1 MRMIDDDLTSGQ
13 ISTAEIK
20 LFFTQEQE
28 MIRDMARD
36 FARQRLAPY
45 SAEWERTSTFP
56 REALKEMGALGF
68 LGMTVPTVWGGANA
82 DYVAYALAIEE
93 IAAGDGAVSTI
104 MSGHNSV
111 GCMPIL
117 EYGTTQQKKK
127 YLRPMASGE
136 RLCAFC
142 LTEPQGGSDASAL
155 RTTAERL
162 GNRYVLNGTKQF
174 ITSGKNADFALVF
187 AVTAPGAGKRGI
199 SAFIVETA
207 SPGYRVGRIEK
218 KMGQNASDTCE
229 IHLDALDLP
238 AENRLGEEGQGYR
251 IALSNLEGGRIGIAA
266 QSVGM
271 GRAALEI
278 AVAYAQERRSFGK
291 PIIEHQAVAFRL
303 ADMATGIEAARQLV
317 LHAAELRSRAL
328 PCLREASMAKLFAT
342 ETAEWVCS
350 DAIQTLGGAG
360 YMEDFGVERI
370 FRAVRGAKIYEGTND
385 IQRLVISRSLL
396 S

>member
-1 MRMIDDDLTSGQ
+1 MIL
-13 ISTAEIK
+13 
-20 LFFTQEQE
+20 TQEQE
-28 MIRDMARD
+28 MIRDMARE
-36 FARQRLAPY
+36 FAQRRLAPH

-56 REALKEMGALGF
+56 RDALKEMGALGF
-68 LGMTVPTVWGGANA
+68 LGMTVPTEWGGANA
-82 DYVAYALAIEE
+82 DYVAYALALEE

-111 GCMPIL
+111 GCMPVL
-117 EYGTTQQKKK
+117 EYGSIHQKEK

-136 RLCAFC
+136 WLCAFC

-155 RTTAERL
+155 RTAAERR
-162 GNRYVLNGTKQF
+162 GDCYVLNGTKQF
-174 ITSGKNADFALVF
+174 ITTGKNADLALVF
-187 AVTAPGAGKRGI
+187 AVTNPDAGKRGI
-199 SAFIVETA
+199 SAFIVET
-207 SPGYRVGRIEK
+207 SRPGYRIGRIEK

-229 IHLDALDLP
+229 IHLDDLELP
-238 AENRLGEEGQGYR
+238 VENRLGDEGQGYH

-271 GRAALEI
+271 ARAAMEI
-278 AVAYAQERRSFGK
+278 AIAYAQERKSFGK
-291 PIIEHQAVAFRL
+291 RIIEHQAVAFRL
-303 ADMATGIEAARQLV
+303 ADMATGVEASRQLV
-317 LHAAELRSRAL
+317 LHAAALRNDGLS
-328 PCLREASMAKLFAT
+328 CLREASMAKLFAT
-342 ETAEWVCS
+342 ETAERVCS

-385 IQRLVISRSLL
+385 IQRIVISRSLV

>member
-1 MRMIDDDLTSGQ
+1 
-13 ISTAEIK
+13 
-20 LFFTQEQE
+20 
-28 MIRDMARD
+28 MARD
-36 FARQRLAPY
+36 FARRRLAPF
-45 SAEWERTSTFP
+45 SAEWERGSIFP

-68 LGMTVPTVWGGANA
+68 LGMTVPAEWGGANA

-104 MSGHNSV
+104 MSGQNSV

-117 EYGTTQQKKK
+117 EYGTTEQKEK

-142 LTEPQGGSDASAL
+142 LTEPQAGSDASAL
-155 RTTAERL
+155 RTTAERR
-162 GNRYVLNGTKQF
+162 GNGYVLNGTKQF

-187 AVTAPGAGKRGI
+187 AVTAPDAGKRGI

-229 IHLDALDLP
+229 IHFDGLELP

-271 GRAALEI
+271 ARAALEI
-278 AVAYAQERRSFGK
+278 AIAYAQERRSFGK
-291 PIIEHQAVAFRL
+291 LIIEHQAVAFRL

-317 LHAAELRSRAL
+317 LHAAALRSQGL

-342 ETAEWVCS
+342 ETAERVCS

-360 YMEDFGVERI
+360 YMEEFGVERI

-385 IQRLVISRSLL
+385 IQRLVISRSLV

>member
-1 MRMIDDDLTSGQ
+1 MIP
-13 ISTAEIK
+13 
-20 LFFTQEQE
+20 TQEQE

-36 FARQRLAPY
+36 FAGRRLAPF

-68 LGMTVPTVWGGANA
+68 LGMTVPTEWGGANA
-82 DYVAYALAIEE
+82 DYVAYALALEE

-117 EYGTTQQKKK
+117 EYGTPDQKEK
-127 YLRPMASGE
+127 YLRPMARGE
-136 RLCAFC
+136 QLCAFC
-142 LTEPQGGSDASAL
+142 LTEPQGGSDAAAL
-155 RTTAERL
+155 RTRAERR
-162 GNRYVLNGTKQF
+162 GDHYVLNGTKQF
-174 ITSGKNADFALVF
+174 ITTGKNADLALVF
-187 AVTAPGAGKRGI
+187 AVTTPGAGKRGI

-229 IHLDALDLP
+229 IHFDDLDLSI
-238 AENRLGEEGQGYR
+238 ENRLGEEGQGYR

-266 QSVGM
+266 QSIGM
-271 GRAALEI
+271 ARAALEI
-278 AVAYAQERRSFGK
+278 SLAYAQERQSFGK

-303 ADMATGIEAARQLV
+303 ADMATGVEAARQLV
-317 LHAAELRSRAL
+317 LHAAVLRSRGLA
-328 PCLREASMAKLFAT
+328 CLREASMAKLFAT
-342 ETAEWVCS
+342 ETAERVCS

-385 IQRLVISRSLL
+385 IQRLVISRSLV

>member
-1 MRMIDDDLTSGQ
+1 MIL
-13 ISTAEIK
+13 
-20 LFFTQEQE
+20 TQEQE
-28 MIRDMARD
+28 MIRNIARE
-36 FARQRLAPY
+36 FARRRLAPH

-56 REALKEMGALGF
+56 RDALNEMGALGF
-68 LGMTVPTVWGGANA
+68 LGMTVPTEWGGANV
-82 DYVAYALAIEE
+82 DYVAYALALEE

-117 EYGTTQQKKK
+117 EYGTVAQKEKH
-127 YLRPMASGE
+127 LRPMASGAQ
-136 RLCAFC
+136 LCAFC

-155 RTTAERL
+155 RTTAER
-162 GNRYVLNGTKQF
+162 RKDCYVLNGTKQF
-174 ITSGKNADFALVF
+174 ITTGKNADLALVF
-187 AVTAPGAGKRGI
+187 AVTNPGAGKRGI
-199 SAFIVETA
+199 SAFIVET
-207 SPGYRVGRIEK
+207 SRPGYRVGRIEK

-229 IHLDALDLP
+229 IHFDDLELP
-238 AENRLGEEGQGYR
+238 VENRLGEEGQGYR

-271 GRAALEI
+271 ARAAMEI
-278 AVAYAQERRSFGK
+278 ATAYAQERKSFGK
-291 PIIEHQAVAFRL
+291 RIIEHQAVAFRL
-303 ADMATGIEAARQLV
+303 ADMATGVEASRQLV
-317 LHAAELRSRAL
+317 LHAAALRDRGL

-342 ETAEWVCS
+342 ETAERVCS

-385 IQRLVISRSLL
+385 IQRLVISRALAS
-396 S
+396 

>member
-1 MRMIDDDLTSGQ
+1 MIP
-13 ISTAEIK
+13 
-20 LFFTQEQE
+20 TQEQE

-36 FARQRLAPY
+36 FAGRRLAPF

-56 REALKEMGALGF
+56 REALNEMGALGF
-68 LGMTVPTVWGGANA
+68 LGMMVPTEWGGADA
-82 DYVAYALAIEE
+82 DYVAYALALEE

-117 EYGTTQQKKK
+117 EYGTPDQKEK
-127 YLRPMASGE
+127 YLRPMARGE
-136 RLCAFC
+136 QLCAFC
-142 LTEPQGGSDASAL
+142 LTEPQGGSDVAAL
-155 RTTAERL
+155 RTRAERR
-162 GNRYVLNGTKQF
+162 GDHYVLNGTKQF
-174 ITSGKNADFALVF
+174 ITTGKNADLALVF
-187 AVTAPGAGKRGI
+187 AVTTPGAGNRGI

-229 IHLDALDLP
+229 IHFDDLVLSI
-238 AENRLGEEGQGYR
+238 ENRLGKEGQGYR

-266 QSVGM
+266 QSIGM
-271 GRAALEI
+271 ARAALEI
-278 AVAYAQERRSFGK
+278 ALAYAQERQSFGK

-303 ADMATGIEAARQLV
+303 ADMATGVEAARQLV
-317 LHAAELRSRAL
+317 LHAAVLRSRGLA
-328 PCLREASMAKLFAT
+328 CLREASMAKLFAT
-342 ETAEWVCS
+342 ETAERVCS

-385 IQRLVISRSLL
+385 IQRLVISRSLV

>member
-1 MRMIDDDLTSGQ
+1 MIDDDLICGP
-13 ISTAEIK
+13 ISTEQIK
-20 LFFTQEQE
+20 LILTQDQE
-28 MIRDMARD
+28 MIRDLARD
-36 FARQRLAPY
+36 FARHRLAPY

-117 EYGTTQQKKK
+117 EYGTTEQKEK

-155 RTTAERL
+155 RTTAERR
-162 GNRYVLNGTKQF
+162 GNGYVLNGTKQF
-174 ITSGKNADFALVF
+174 ITSGKNAEIALVF
-187 AVTAPGAGKRGI
+187 AVTDPDAGKRGI
-199 SAFIVETA
+199 SAFIVET
-207 SPGYRVGRIEK
+207 SRPGYRVGRIEK

-229 IHLDALDLP
+229 IHFDALELP
-238 AENRLGEEGQGYR
+238 VENRLGDEGQGYH

-271 GRAALEI
+271 ARAAMEI
-278 AVAYAQERRSFGK
+278 AIAYAQERKSFGK
-291 PIIEHQAVAFRL
+291 RIIEHQAVAFRL
-303 ADMATGIEAARQLV
+303 ADMATGVEASRQLV
-317 LHAAELRSRAL
+317 LHAATLRNSGL
-328 PCLREASMAKLFAT
+328 SCLREASMAKLFAT
-342 ETAEWVCS
+342 ETAERVCS

-385 IQRLVISRSLL
+385 IQRLVISRSLV

>member
-1 MRMIDDDLTSGQ
+1 MIP
-13 ISTAEIK
+13 
-20 LFFTQEQE
+20 TQEQE

-36 FARQRLAPY
+36 FAGRRLAPF
-45 SAEWERTSTFP
+45 SAEWERTSTLP

-68 LGMTVPTVWGGANA
+68 LGMMVPTEWGGANA
-82 DYVAYALAIEE
+82 DYVAYALALEE

-117 EYGTTQQKKK
+117 EYGTPDQKEK
-127 YLRPMASGE
+127 YLRPMARGE
-136 RLCAFC
+136 QLCAFC
-142 LTEPQGGSDASAL
+142 LTEPQGGSDVAAL
-155 RTTAERL
+155 RTRAERR
-162 GNRYVLNGTKQF
+162 GDHYVLNGTKQF
-174 ITSGKNADFALVF
+174 ITTGKNADLALVF
-187 AVTAPGAGKRGI
+187 AVTTPGAGKRGI

-229 IHLDALDLP
+229 IHFDDLVLSI
-238 AENRLGEEGQGYR
+238 ENRLGKEGQGYR

-266 QSVGM
+266 QSIGM
-271 GRAALEI
+271 ARAALEI
-278 AVAYAQERRSFGK
+278 ALAYAQERQSFGK

-303 ADMATGIEAARQLV
+303 ADMETGVEAARQLV
-317 LHAAELRSRAL
+317 LHAAVLRSRGLA
-328 PCLREASMAKLFAT
+328 CLREASMAKLFAT
-342 ETAEWVCS
+342 ETAERVCS

-385 IQRLVISRSLL
+385 IQRLVISRSLV

>member
-1 MRMIDDDLTSGQ
+1 LMIP
-13 ISTAEIK
+13 
-20 LFFTQEQE
+20 TQEQE

-36 FARQRLAPY
+36 FAGRRLAPF

-68 LGMTVPTVWGGANA
+68 LGMMVPTEWGGADA
-82 DYVAYALAIEE
+82 DYVAYALALEE

-117 EYGTTQQKKK
+117 EYGTPDQKEK
-127 YLRPMASGE
+127 YLRPMARGE
-136 RLCAFC
+136 QLCAFC
-142 LTEPQGGSDASAL
+142 LTEPQGGSDVAAL
-155 RTTAERL
+155 RTRAERR
-162 GNRYVLNGTKQF
+162 GDHYVLNGTKQF
-174 ITSGKNADFALVF
+174 ITTGKNADLALVF
-187 AVTAPGAGKRGI
+187 AVTNPGAGKHGI

-229 IHLDALDLP
+229 IHFDDLVLSI
-238 AENRLGEEGQGYR
+238 ENRLGKEGQGYR

-266 QSVGM
+266 QSIGM
-271 GRAALEI
+271 ARAALEI
-278 AVAYAQERRSFGK
+278 ALAYAQERQSFGK

-303 ADMATGIEAARQLV
+303 ADMATGVEAARQLV
-317 LHAAELRSRAL
+317 LHAAVLRSRGL

-342 ETAEWVCS
+342 ETAERVCS

-385 IQRLVISRSLL
+385 IQRLVISRSLV